1 MLILDCR
8 LQIFQCLILA
18 IYNLKSEFSNILIVL
33 FVSFVVHSYTEPA
46 CFDLLRQA
54 LRL

>member
-33 FVSFVVHSYTEPA
+33 FVSFVVDSYA
-46 CFDLLRQA
+46 KRAWFDLPR
-54 LRL
+54 